1 VGGFLRYFL
10 VVLAL
15 GWAVFLPPFFTHGE
29 CDAEFQQER
38 AEVASNQSAFTSV
51 ALARSYWLSKA
62 VPFSVLSPDQ
72 CRHVVAKFV
81 DSCGPGP
88 LIYVAVPVKNRICRF
103 YRDDSVTVQL
113 GYDEHGRL
121 DRVETD
127 MKPSKSLT
135 LPFVGTLYW
144 AG

>member
-1 VGGFLRYFL
+1 MRYFL
-10 VVLAL
+10 VILVL
-15 GWAVFLPPFFTHGE
+15 GWLAFLPPFYTHGA

-38 AEVASNQSAFTSV
+38 AEVASNHGAFASV
-51 ALARSYWLSKA
+51 ALARSYWQSKA
-62 VPFSVLSPDQ
+62 VPVSVLSPDQ
-72 CRHVVAKFV
+72 CDHLVLKFL
-81 DSCGPGP
+81 DTCGPGP
-88 LIYVAVPVKNRICRF
+88 LVYAAVPVKNRICRF

-113 GYDEHGRL
+113 VYDEHGQL
-121 DRVETD
+121 QRVETD

>member
-1 VGGFLRYFL
+1 LRYFL
-10 VVLAL
+10 VILAL
-15 GWAVFLPPFFTHGE
+15 GWLAFLPPFFTHGE

-38 AEVASNQSAFTSV
+38 AEVASNHGAFASV
-51 ALARSYWLSKA
+51 ALARGYWQSKA
-62 VPFSVLSPDQ
+62 VPVSVLSADQ
-72 CRHVVAKFV
+72 CDHLRLKFL
-81 DSCGPGP
+81 DTCGPGP
-88 LIYVAVPVKNRICRF
+88 LVYAAVPVKNRVCRF

-113 GYDEHGRL
+113 GYDELGRL
-121 DRVETD
+121 LRVETD

>member
-1 VGGFLRYFL
+1 MRYFL
-10 VVLAL
+10 VILVL
-15 GWAVFLPPFFTHGE
+15 GWLAFLPPFYTHGA

-38 AEVASNQSAFTSV
+38 AEVASNHGAFASV
-51 ALARSYWLSKA
+51 ALARSYWQSKA
-62 VPFSVLSPDQ
+62 VPVSVLSPDQ
-72 CRHVVAKFV
+72 CDHLTLKFL
-81 DSCGPGP
+81 DTCGPGP
-88 LIYVAVPVKNRICRF
+88 LVYAAVPVKNRICRF

-121 DRVETD
+121 QRVETD

-144 AG
+144 TG